1 MHVALLALPGA
12 TLQVHGQATAGE
24 AFQVVADLLD
34 VVEIVQAVA
43 AGEQFVEGL
52 RTTQEQQAEQRH
64 LWRHQFQALAQGV
77 LPAVGAAAHHQP
89 DQAAPLELA
98 QALADL
104 AGREV
109 HHRIAAGLLV
119 AGEDQGIEGQRIGFR
134 GGRLLLDEAAERTAS
149 NSPLAPMPPPTHMV
163 TTP

>member
-1 MHVALLALPGA
+1 M
-12 TLQVHGQATAGE
+12 HGQATAGE

-77 LPAVGAAAHHQP
+77 LPAVGAAAITSLTRP
-89 DQAAPLELA
+89 RPSSWRRLWPTWPGVRFITGSRLVFWLQA
-98 QALADL
+98 
-104 AGREV
+104 
-109 HHRIAAGLLV
+109 
-119 AGEDQGIEGQRIGFR
+119 
-134 GGRLLLDEAAERTAS
+134 RTRA
-149 NSPLAPMPPPTHMV
+149 
-163 TTP
+163 